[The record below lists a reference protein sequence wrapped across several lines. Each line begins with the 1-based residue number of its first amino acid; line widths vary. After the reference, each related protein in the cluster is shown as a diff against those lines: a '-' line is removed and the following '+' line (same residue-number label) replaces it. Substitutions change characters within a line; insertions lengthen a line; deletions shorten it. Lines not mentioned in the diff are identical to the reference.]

1 MRWYF
6 GTSHLERLRP
16 SGSYASM
23 AGAICPLDDY
33 SEQLDVEQMAVLGEA
48 RDGRRVA
55 FSSGRYCALLAQ
67 EQLNLAPSI
76 IGQNARAPLWPDNLS
91 GSISH
96 SKQLAVSIVS
106 KEPCGVGVDIETLGR
121 ISDKLLPTLFTS
133 RELIQLENAPD
144 YATTL
149 AFSAKEAGYK
159 AIAPWVGEYIGFQEA
174 EIIPDYAAGTFR
186 IHYLGKASPGGE
198 ACLESKSGP
207 SNHALDSGL
216 GYFSQDGN
224 HVLTMFVIPI
234 QAIGADASSSV
245 RKKD

>member
-1 MRWYF
+1 M
-6 GTSHLERLRP
+6 ERLRP
-16 SGSYASM
+16 SGSYTGM

-33 SEQLDVEQMAVLGEA
+33 SEQLDVEQMAILGEA
-48 RDGRRVA
+48 RDVRKVA
-55 FSSGRYCALLAQ
+55 FSIGRYCALLAQ

-106 KEPCGVGVDIETLGR
+106 REPCGVGVDIETLGR

-133 RELIQLENAPD
+133 RELRKLETAPD

-186 IHYLGKASPGGE
+186 IHYLGKSAPEGE
-198 ACLESKSGP
+198 AYVEPRSGP
-207 SNHALDSGL
+207 SNRALDSGL
-216 GYFSQDGN
+216 GYFAQDGN
-224 HVLTMFVIPI
+224 HVLTMFVIPS
-234 QAIGADASSSV
+234 QAIARNPSSSG
-245 RKKD
+245 RNND